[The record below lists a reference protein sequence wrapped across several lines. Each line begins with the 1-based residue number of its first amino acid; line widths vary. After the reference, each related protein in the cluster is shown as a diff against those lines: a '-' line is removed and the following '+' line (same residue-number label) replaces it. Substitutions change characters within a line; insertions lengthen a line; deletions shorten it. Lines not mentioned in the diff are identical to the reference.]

1 MIFVEELQTKKLPTF
16 LRVTI
21 SKLSGIHEEGYQ
33 RPQLPVRKGRCV
45 VCPRKEDV
53 KTNAFVQMFQTYVY
67 GSHENC
73 L

>member
-53 KTNAFVQMFQTYVY
+53 KTKCFRANVPNLCVWVT
-67 GSHENC
+67 
-73 L
+73 